1 MLSSVSPAESDGEPG
16 HVVVDPDEADEG
28 LEVEAEHGRQLFLG
42 VEQDGH
48 GDADGDDVEQLDA
61 LVDVDQPQHTTTG
74 VAVGHLAGIYVL
86 HLSSWHYSMT

>member
-1 MLSSVSPAESDGEPG
+1 MFLQTNVAGWWFHIALSSVSPAESDGEPG

-48 GDADGDDVEQLDA
+48 GDADGDDVE
-61 LVDVDQPQHTTTG
+61 
-74 VAVGHLAGIYVL
+74 
-86 HLSSWHYSMT
+86 